1 METIKSNIAESTR
14 KSILLKPVKRWDRQ
28 HEILQAGQGLHRPGI
43 AQVAWLGTAEGKIT
57 FQAQW
62 KSFTLGEIQYIIL
75 NTFNNIIYQ

>member
-1 METIKSNIAESTR
+1 METIKSNIAEGT
-14 KSILLKPVKRWDRQ
+14 KSILIKPVKRWHKAAWDP
-28 HEILQAGQGLHRPGI
+28 AGWTVLHRPGI
-43 AQVAWLGTAEGKIT
+43 AQVAWLGTAEVKIT

>member
-1 METIKSNIAESTR
+1 METIKSNIAEGT
-14 KSILLKPVKRWDRQ
+14 KSILIKPVERCDRQ
-28 HEILQAGQGLHRPGI
+28 HEVLQAGTVLHRPGI
-43 AQVAWLGTAEGKIT
+43 AQVAWLGTAEVEIT